1 MACISVY
8 SGGKGRG
15 KHLRTS
21 FIPSARWYQHHGN
34 QILFQYWT
42 SWFKSKSKPLYL
54 ALTQMSQVQKRTAR
68 LGWTKGRFLEHCWL
82 DKTRHLICQSY
93 SRNWTP
99 CDEGKLEFPKFLK
112 YFQLLQNVVKYH
124 SHFGHSTFEWSPDI
138 TVKYIHTKKDQ
149 LMFALVTAVESQ
161 TTVETWL
168 SFAWDCKSRS

>member
-1 MACISVY
+1 MAKAGESIFELLSFL
-8 SGGKGRG
+8 
-15 KHLRTS
+15 LRDGITAFRYHS
-21 FIPSARWYQHHGN
+21 NIGPVESN
-34 QILFQYWT
+34 PV
-42 SWFKSKSKPLYL
+42 SSSDSK
-54 ALTQMSQVQKRTAR
+54 SQVQKRTAR
-68 LGWTKGRFLEHCWL
+68 LGWTKGRLLEHCWL

-99 CDEGKLEFPKFLK
+99 CDEGKLECPKFLK